1 MVKFALIAVILLG
14 QSYCADVSDSERLDS
29 LIKKFDDLSFRFNDL
44 STEFN
49 DLSVENK
56 VR

>member
-1 MVKFALIAVILLG
+1 MVKFALIAFILLG